1 MDYEEKY
8 YGLLDNRDRTFDN
21 YFKNRT
27 ESNKIAF
34 NEADKE
40 FGDFCMEILEKLLE
54 ENSDILKRLKERE

>member
-1 MDYEEKY
+1 MGYEEKY
-8 YGLLDNRDRTFDN
+8 YELLDNRDRTFDN

-27 ESNKIAF
+27 EYNKIAF

>member
-1 MDYEEKY
+1 MNYEKKY
-8 YGLLDNRDRTFDN
+8 YELMENRNRAFHN

-27 ESNKIAF
+27 EYNKIAF

>member
-8 YGLLDNRDRTFDN
+8 YELLDNRDRTFDN

>member
-8 YGLLDNRDRTFDN
+8 YELLDNRDRTFDN

-40 FGDFCMEILEKLLE
+40 FGNFCMEILEKLLE

>member
-8 YGLLDNRDRTFDN
+8 YELLDSRDRTFDN

-27 ESNKIAF
+27 EYNKIAY